1 MSIDINKIQNTQYKE
16 LAKAV
21 DCDKHNKT
29 SNNNG
34 YIDIQELPVF
44 FEKINKNNPE
54 NKKINTVFAL
64 AKTLGFKEIKAKP
77 NTRADYNL
85 ATKLSNNETQ
95 LTADNVVF
103 VLTEYENRKENKK
116 ENKNEIDYNSK
127 NIKNKLH
134 EKAKSLNLEISK
146 NDDAKT
152 IIEKI
157 KKATNNTYFI
167 KENPNKD
174 IDKIIHLGDAEL
186 AISETHY
193 KNGKIILTAHGL
205 ASNGTTKTL
214 MTPPT
219 KNIMSD
225 NTKKNENEK
234 ANDVDIFVP
243 SSFRFIPNDIAKTL
257 SNKEIKQTLMNKL
270 DINNETYDRYAK
282 LLTRISRFEMETFNL
297 KSAGKSNR
305 LSHYPMKVIKY
316 LCSDNNMS
324 TGATALKFN
333 DIIDIANGNK
343 QNKEYKTLLRCIGNN
358 EEKMKIIVEKYK
370 EINNL
375 LASYQ
380 INEETDILDE
390 KKSAIASLIF
400 MHKRKELLEWICKND
415 SNPLRTCTK
424 YHDLNSR
431 LQTSELDLNEEK
443 VLAWIWNG
451 GFEALVDAAYTEN
464 EAAYQYAKTITGYK
478 E

>member
-1 MSIDINKIQNTQYKE
+1 MGINIDKIQNAQYRE
-16 LAKAV
+16 LAKFV
-21 DCDKHNKT
+21 DNKTNNKT

-34 YIDIQELPVF
+34 HIDVHELSLF
-44 FEKINKNNPE
+44 F
-54 NKKINTVFAL
+54 KKINENKPENEQINNLLELVQ
-64 AKTLGFKEIKAKP
+64 TLGFKEIKAKP
-77 NTRADYNL
+77 NTRADYDIAKNL
-85 ATKLSNNETQ
+85 PKQEKNITT
-95 LTADNVVF
+95 DNVVF
-103 VLTEYENRKENKK
+103 VLTEYKNRTGKY
-116 ENKNEIDYNSK
+116 YNST
-127 NIKNKLH
+127 NIQSKLQ

-146 NDDAKT
+146 EDT
-152 IIEKI
+152 TETLIEKI
-157 KKATNNTYFI
+157 KNATDNTYFI
-167 KENPNKD
+167 EKNPDKNINKV
-174 IDKIIHLGDAEL
+174 IHLADAEL
-186 AISETHY
+186 AISENHHN
-193 KNGKIILTAHGL
+193 NGKIVLTTHGKN
-205 ASNGTTKTL
+205 SNGTTKTL
-214 MTPPT
+214 MTPPQ
-219 KNIMSD
+219 KKIMSD
-225 NTKKNENEK
+225 NTQKGKNEK
-234 ANDVDIFVP
+234 AKDVNIFVP
-243 SSFRFIPNDIAKTL
+243 PSFRCIPNDIAKTL
-257 SNKEIKQTLMNKL
+257 SDKKTKQDLMDKL
-270 DINNETYDRYAK
+270 NINNETYDRYAK

-297 KSAGKSNR
+297 KSAGKSNW

-324 TGATALKFN
+324 TGATALKLN

-343 QNKEYKTLLRCIGNN
+343 ENKEYKTLLRCIGNN

-390 KKSAIASLIF
+390 KKSAIASVIF
-400 MHKRKELLEWICKND
+400 IHKRKELLEWICKND
-415 SNPLRTCTK
+415 SNSLRTCTK